1 MGGVSSLIVSYSA
14 KILMDI
20 WFNTTVDKVMSGIMR
35 KIILAFYTVLFLSSS
50 GVMAA
55 DATKEQIKGLDEQV
69 QDIKS
74 DVIDL
79 TADLL
84 QLEEKLLFPSN
95 SQFALFV
102 SLAKPEGLR
111 LDSIQIKLENKVLAY
126 HLYTFRE
133 LEAMQ
138 KGGVQKI
145 YTGNIKTGEHKLIIS
160 YTAKASSGGEKKRSA
175 SYTLKKGVG
184 PKFVEIKIGGA
195 NAGEQG
201 LEFKDW

>member
-1 MGGVSSLIVSYSA
+1 MRKTILTLLT
-14 KILMDI
+14 ILMLNI
-20 WFNTTVDKVMSGIMR
+20 TSAI
-35 KIILAFYTVLFLSSS
+35 
-50 GVMAA
+50 AA
-55 DATKEQIKGLDEQV
+55 DVTKEQIKGLDEQV
-69 QDIKS
+69 QDIKK

-79 TADLL
+79 TAGLL

-102 SLAKPEGLR
+102 SLADPEDLR
-111 LDSIQIKLENKVLAY
+111 LDAIQIKLENKVLAH

-145 YTGNIKTGEHKLIIS
+145 YTGNIKTGDHKLVIS
-160 YTAKASSGGEKKRSA
+160 YTAKAVSGGEMKRSS

-184 PKFVEIKIGGA
+184 PKFVEIKIGGPD
-195 NAGEQG
+195 AGDQG

>member
-1 MGGVSSLIVSYSA
+1 
-14 KILMDI
+14 
-20 WFNTTVDKVMSGIMR
+20 MR
-35 KIILAFYTVLFLSSS
+35 KLIPTFLAILLLISFPLS
-50 GVMAA
+50 AA
-55 DATKEQIKGLDEQV
+55 DVTKEQIKGLDEQV
-69 QDIKS
+69 QDIKT

-79 TADLL
+79 TAELL

-95 SQFALFV
+95 SQFAIFV
-102 SLAKPEGLR
+102 SLADPEDLR
-111 LDSIQIKLENKVLAY
+111 LDSVQIKLENKVLAY

-145 YTGNIKTGEHKLIIS
+145 YTGNIKTGDHKLIIS
-160 YTAKASSGGEKKRSA
+160 YSAKAASGGEMKRSA

-184 PKFVEIKIGGA
+184 PSFVEIKIGGPD
-195 NAGEQG
+195 AGDQG

>member
-1 MGGVSSLIVSYSA
+1 MSKLISYFLLALLLASLSVS
-14 KILMDI
+14 
-20 WFNTTVDKVMSGIMR
+20 
-35 KIILAFYTVLFLSSS
+35 
-50 GVMAA
+50 AA
-55 DATKEQIKGLDEQV
+55 DVTKEQVKGLDEQV
-69 QDIKS
+69 QDIKK

-79 TADLL
+79 TAELL

-102 SLAKPEGLR
+102 SLAEPENLR
-111 LDSIQIKLENKVLAY
+111 LDAIQIKLENKVLAY

-145 YTGNIKTGEHKLIIS
+145 YTGNIKTGEHQLVIS
-160 YTAKASSGGEKKRSA
+160 YTAKALNGGEMKRST

-184 PKFVEIKIGGA
+184 PKFVEIKIGGPD
-195 NAGEQG
+195 AGEQG

>member
-1 MGGVSSLIVSYSA
+1 MYKLISFFLLALLLIPVS
-14 KILMDI
+14 
-20 WFNTTVDKVMSGIMR
+20 
-35 KIILAFYTVLFLSSS
+35 LS
-50 GVMAA
+50 AA
-55 DATKEQIKGLDEQV
+55 DVTKEQIKGLDEQV
-69 QDIKS
+69 QDIKK

-79 TADLL
+79 TAELL

-102 SLAKPEGLR
+102 SLADPENLR
-111 LDSIQIKLENKVLAY
+111 LDAIQIKLENKVLVY

-145 YTGNIKTGEHKLIIS
+145 YTGNIRTGEHKLIIS
-160 YTAKASSGGEKKRSA
+160 YTAKATGGGEMKRSA
-175 SYTLKKGVG
+175 SYTLKKGVA
-184 PKFVEIKIGGA
+184 PKFVEIKIGGP

-201 LEFKDW
+201 LAFKDW

>member
-1 MGGVSSLIVSYSA
+1 MRKLMPYLLIV
-14 KILMDI
+14 L
-20 WFNTTVDKVMSGIMR
+20 
-35 KIILAFYTVLFLSSS
+35 LFGTLPVS
-50 GVMAA
+50 AA
-55 DATKEQIKGLDEQV
+55 DVSKEQIKGLDEQV
-69 QDIKS
+69 QDIKK

-79 TADLL
+79 TAELL

-102 SLAKPEGLR
+102 SLADAEDLR
-111 LDSIQIKLENKVLAY
+111 LDAIQIKLEDKVLAY

-145 YTGNIKTGEHKLIIS
+145 YTGNIKTGEHKLVIS
-160 YTAKASSGGEKKRSA
+160 YTAKAASGGEMKRST

-184 PKFVEIKIGGA
+184 PKFVEIKIGGPD
-195 NAGEQG
+195 AGENG

>member
-1 MGGVSSLIVSYSA
+1 
-14 KILMDI
+14 
-20 WFNTTVDKVMSGIMR
+20 MR
-35 KIILAFYTVLFLSSS
+35 KLILALFTVMQLISFSAYT
-50 GVMAA
+50 A
-55 DATKEQIKGLDEQV
+55 DVTKEQIKGLDEQV
-69 QDIKS
+69 QDIKN

-79 TADLL
+79 TAGLL

-102 SLAKPEGLR
+102 SLADPEGLR
-111 LDSIQIKLENKVLAY
+111 LDAIQIKLENKVLAH

-145 YTGNIKTGEHKLIIS
+145 YTGNIKTGEHKLVIS
-160 YTAKASSGGEKKRSA
+160 YSAKETIGGVMKRSA
-175 SYTLKKGVG
+175 NYTLKKGVG
-184 PKFVEIKIGGA
+184 PKFVEIKIGGPD
-195 NAGEQG
+195 AGSQG

>member
-1 MGGVSSLIVSYSA
+1 
-14 KILMDI
+14 
-20 WFNTTVDKVMSGIMR
+20 MR
-35 KIILAFYTVLFLSSS
+35 KILISIYAVLLLNSWAA
-50 GVMAA
+50 VAA
-55 DATKEQIKGLDEQV
+55 DVTKEQIKGLDEQV
-69 QDIKS
+69 QDIKK

-79 TADLL
+79 TAELL

-102 SLAKPEGLR
+102 SLADPENLR
-111 LDSIQIKLENKVLAY
+111 LDAIQIKLENKVLAY

-133 LEAMQ
+133 LKAMQ

-160 YTAKASSGGEKKRSA
+160 YSAKAESGGEMKRST
-175 SYTLKKGVG
+175 SYILKKGIG
-184 PKFVEIKIGGA
+184 PKFVEIKIGGE
-195 NAGEQG
+195 NAGDQG